1 MNFNWLYKLYA
12 WGIGYMIAVVV
23 TLKIVVALAG
33 YLVWLVVIVTL
44 LIITRLVWW
53 YTRW

>member
-12 WGIGYMIAVVV
+12 WGIGYMIAVIV
-23 TLKIVVALAG
+23 TLSIVAALAS
-33 YLVWLVVIVTL
+33 YLAWLVAIVTL
-44 LIITRLVWW
+44 LIIARLVWW

>member
-12 WGIGYMIAVVV
+12 WAIGYMIAVIV
-23 TLKIVVALAG
+23 TLSIVAALAS
-33 YLVWLVVIVTL
+33 YLAWLAVIVTL
-44 LIITRLVWW
+44 LIIARLVWW